1 MLNFLCTKKQ
11 AVKSYFSAV
20 ALCLKSVVISEVG
33 EKSGQKKYPIIKFI
47 QKCNKRNHINV

>member
-33 EKSGQKKYPIIKFI
+33 KKEWPKEISY
-47 QKCNKRNHINV
+47 H

>member
-33 EKSGQKKYPIIKFI
+33 EKEWPKEISY
-47 QKCNKRNHINV
+47 H

>member
-33 EKSGQKKYPIIKFI
+33 KRVA
-47 QKCNKRNHINV
+47 KRNILSLNLFKRVIKEIT